1 MSNNRTNKLCIKTVN
16 LAKIYIKEIGFWRD
30 KMDIGNMKNMIVL
43 KNLPSNLIDEA
54 IVVLKENKTVKK
66 YQYIESDKKQTVDYV
81 NKQDEKTNKTASRTD
96 YIIKEA
102 EDIIGHYITNLE
114 TKSPKWKNNMKKLEK
129 RYKQSVKLN
138 FILGIMTVISIMAS
152 MI

>member
-1 MSNNRTNKLCIKTVN
+1 MVN

-66 YQYIESDKKQTVDYV
+66 YQYIEIDKKQTVDYV

-102 EDIIGHYITNLE
+102 EDIISHYITNLE

-138 FILGIMTVISIMAS
+138 FILGIMTVISILVS
-152 MI
+152 MV